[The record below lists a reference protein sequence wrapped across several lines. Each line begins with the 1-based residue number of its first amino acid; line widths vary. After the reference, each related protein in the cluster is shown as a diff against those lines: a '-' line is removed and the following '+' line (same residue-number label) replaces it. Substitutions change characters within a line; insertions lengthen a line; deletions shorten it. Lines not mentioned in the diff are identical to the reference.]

1 MCVCLQLDYIQ
12 AEESQLRGLWG
23 AFFYCPVLTFP
34 EEIGY
39 NKNDTVSVNIYLQT
53 QQDHVCLPLNKNPCS
68 DSFFKLKTEM
78 LHFLILGKFLLA
90 LSRTFS
96 SEMDQV
102 L

>member
-1 MCVCLQLDYIQ
+1 M
-12 AEESQLRGLWG
+12 
-23 AFFYCPVLTFP
+23 FP
-34 EEIGY
+34 EEIEY
-39 NKNDTVSVNIYLQT
+39 NRNDTVSMNIYLQT

-78 LHFLILGKFLLA
+78 LHFPVLGKFLLP

-102 L
+102 LWDLSEVNFLTSLKTKKKELNVFNVLLL